1 MNQAGPHDSTAWAR
15 YYLLLSFLSEA
26 VAVLH
31 LNVNIS
37 VPVLN
42 TESPGARKRLY
53 MKIKKHK
60 RNSTN
65 QMLLQHLNVYC
76 ALNGFNAVRCKPFP
90 YLICYYQAAS
100 FSAFGSSEPS
110 GHSSFTINTSRWP
123 PGGSCLG
130 EWKDLASRLPTSA
143 SGNSMGHCPRDPCV
157 SSEEPGAQAQR
168 ILKSNLGKWYRNTDG
183 RYEPDEKGKAEFP
196 FDVSA
201 AKLNRKVAF
210 PLEAA
215 YPSSHGLKST
225 YRLQTSLWTSLS
237 ESYTFNSALFFHMR
251 FINLMG
257 MSDTCF

>member
-53 MKIKKHK
+53 MKIKKHR

-143 SGNSMGHCPRDPCV
+143 SGNSMGHCPQGPLCLLWRTRRTGTKNPKEQFRKMV
-157 SSEEPGAQAQR
+157 QKHR
-168 ILKSNLGKWYRNTDG
+168 
-183 RYEPDEKGKAEFP
+183 
-196 FDVSA
+196 
-201 AKLNRKVAF
+201 RKVWARW
-210 PLEAA
+210 ER
-215 YPSSHGLKST
+215 KSWV
-225 YRLQTSLWTSLS
+225 SVW
-237 ESYTFNSALFFHMR
+237 
-251 FINLMG
+251 
-257 MSDTCF
+257 CFGSKAK